1 MDNIIDLP
9 HVPQYVAV
17 SGSGSLLLWGL
28 FGVLLI
34 YVIVHGAVFW
44 YHWNRYNIAS
54 PSFERKTVITYFSG
68 TLILLLVALISLTIL
83 LS

>member
-1 MDNIIDLP
+1 MHAIPSFFQTPSALS
-9 HVPQYVAV
+9 
-17 SGSGSLLLWGL
+17 SGSVLLWGL
-28 FGVLLI
+28 FGLLLI

-54 PSFERKTVITYFSG
+54 PSFKRITVITYFSG
-68 TLILLLVALISLTIL
+68 TLILLFAALISLTTL

>member
-1 MDNIIDLP
+1 MPVDLP
-9 HVPQYVAV
+9 HIPQYVTV
-17 SGSGSLLLWGL
+17 SQSGSLLLWGL

-54 PSFERKTVITYFSG
+54 SSFERKTVMTYFSG
-68 TLILLLVALISLTIL
+68 TLILLLAALVSLTML